1 MKTNLKARLFGT
13 FLAVVLIPIML
24 FSISIMCLT
33 NYQRS
38 LVLKNFGIQSDAY
51 GLLTNSVGLFSS
63 VTDDIFNTL
72 VQYSELSSE
81 KLEDKTVLREINAE
95 LSAKSS
101 FLIVRKDKDIYYTGD
116 EKDTLEVLSVL
127 PSGNSKEDNKDGEV
141 YLRDSGYLIKQVCF
155 DFSDGSDGSAF
166 IITHVNDLVP
176 QMKSTAVQLC
186 IAFIIIL
193 VITGLMLVSWI
204 YRTMVAPLRQITDA
218 TQKVAEGELD
228 FEISIPRGDDEIATL
243 CRNFDEMRIRLKRSA
258 DKSVES
264 ESENRTLISNITHDL
279 KTPVTSIKG
288 YAEGILDGVAD
299 TPEKQERYVRT
310 ILNKANDMNR
320 LINELTFYSGIDTN
334 RIPYNFARINISD
347 YFDDCVDEIGMD
359 LDSQNIELNY
369 MNYLDRGTQIIADPE
384 QLKKVINN
392 IIGNSV
398 KYMDKSKG
406 VISIRLKDQESS
418 VVVEIEDN
426 GKGIDVKDIPYI
438 FDRFYR
444 SDASRNSARGGS
456 GIGLSI
462 VKKIVEDH
470 GGRVW
475 ATSHPGT
482 GTTILIEFRKYIEV
496 KETEDA
502 AGDENEHDRN
512 VNRKNIRK
520 SGKRIMG
527 IFGGDTNGHRT
538 EEI

>member
-1 MKTNLKARLFGT
+1 MNTNLKTRLFGT
-13 FLAVVLIPIML
+13 FLAVVLIPSSL
-24 FSISIMCLT
+24 FLISIMCLI

-38 LVLKNFGIQSDAY
+38 LVLQHFGVESLAY
-51 GLLTNSVGLFSS
+51 E
-63 VTDDIFNTL
+63 L
-72 VQYSELSSE
+72 VP
-81 KLEDKTVLREINAE
+81 RM
-95 LSAKSS
+95 KSIA
-101 FLIVRKDKDIYYTGD
+101 FQL
-116 EKDTLEVLSVL
+116 
-127 PSGNSKEDNKDGEV
+127 
-141 YLRDSGYLIKQVCF
+141 CA
-155 DFSDGSDGSAF
+155 AF
-166 IITHVNDLVP
+166 IVMLIFTG
-176 QMKSTAVQLC
+176 
-186 IAFIIIL
+186 IL
-193 VITGLMLVSWI
+193 LVSWI

-218 TQKVAEGELD
+218 TQKIAEGDLD
-228 FEISIPRGDDEIATL
+228 FKIKIPEGDDEVSTL
-243 CRNFDEMRIRLKRSA
+243 CRNFDEMRIRLKKAA
-258 DKSVES
+258 DKGVEN
-264 ESENRTLISNITHDL
+264 ETENRTLISNITHDL

-299 TPEKQERYVRT
+299 TPEKQEKYVRT

-334 RIPYNFARINISD
+334 RIPYNFARINISS

-359 LDSQNIELNY
+359 LESQNIELNY

-392 IIGNSV
+392 IVGNSV
-398 KYMDKSKG
+398 KYMDKPKG

-475 ATSHPGT
+475 ATSHPDT
-482 GTTILIEFRKYIEV
+482 GTTILMEFRKYIEV
-496 KETEDA
+496 SEPPQ
-502 AGDENEHDRN
+502 DEE
-512 VNRKNIRK
+512 VNSGRDHQKNGNRRIYRK
-520 SGKRIMG
+520 SGKSITS
-527 IFGGDTNGHRT
+527 IFGSDRKEAETETANSEGT
-538 EEI
+538 EEA